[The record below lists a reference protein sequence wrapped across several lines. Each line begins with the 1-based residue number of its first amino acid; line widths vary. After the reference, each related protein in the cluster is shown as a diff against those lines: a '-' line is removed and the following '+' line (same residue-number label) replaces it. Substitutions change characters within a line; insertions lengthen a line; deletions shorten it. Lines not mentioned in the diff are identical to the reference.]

1 MDWSKAKNILI
12 IALIATNIFL
22 LFTYLDKNYSEKQD
36 TDEDVLL
43 AVLADK
49 NIHLDTKIPTQYDKL
64 PAITVEYNDD
74 QEEQVTANLFRTIY
88 NVPIQAKDSRYK
100 DSATRFLKDCGLMN
114 TNIFLE
120 GIFEQG
126 SETIV
131 RFKTRYK
138 GILIEDSAIEC
149 KYEAGQLKDVTRH
162 WLTPIGQGKKKLD
175 IMSPEQAL
183 LIFMSEKQ
191 TNDKITIEKM
201 VLVYWINQ
209 TSFNG
214 ETLISDTALPA
225 WQITYNGGKKKYI
238 EMVPR

>member
-22 LFTYLDKNYSEKQD
+22 LFTYLDKINSEKQE
-36 TDEDVLL
+36 TDEDVLI

-49 NIHLDTKIPTQYDKL
+49 NIHLDTKIPTEYDRL
-64 PAITVEYNDD
+64 PTITVEYNDD
-74 QEEQVTANLFRTIY
+74 QQQQVAANLFRSIY
-88 NVPIQAKDSRYK
+88 NVPIQADEAQYK
-100 DSATRFLKDCGLMN
+100 NSATRFLKDCGLMN

-120 GIFEQG
+120 GVFTQG
-126 SETIV
+126 SETTV

-138 GILIEDSAIEC
+138 GILIEDSTIEC
-149 KYEAGQLKDVTRH
+149 KYEAGKLKDVTRH
-162 WLTPIGQGKKKLD
+162 WLTPIGQGKRKLD

-191 TNDKITIEKM
+191 TTDKITIEKM
-201 VLVYWINQ
+201 ELVYWINQ

-214 ETLISDTALPA
+214 EALISDTALPA
-225 WQITYNGGKKKYI
+225 WQITYNGGKKQYI
-238 EMVPR
+238 EMGPR

>member
-1 MDWSKAKNILI
+1 MDWSKSKNILI
-12 IALIATNIFL
+12 LALIATNIFL
-22 LFTYLDKNYSEKQD
+22 LFTYLDKNYSGKQD
-36 TDEDVLL
+36 TDEDVLI

-49 NIHLDTKIPTQYDKL
+49 NIYLDTKIPTEYDKL

-74 QEEQVTANLFRTIY
+74 QEEQVAANLFRTIY
-88 NVPIQAKDSRYK
+88 NVPIQAKNSQYK

-114 TNIFLE
+114 ANIFLE

-138 GILIEDSAIEC
+138 GILIEDSTIEC

-162 WLTPIGQGKKKLD
+162 WLTPIGQGKKKLE

-191 TNDKITIEKM
+191 TNDEITIEKM
-201 VLVYWINQ
+201 ELVYWINES
-209 TSFNG
+209 SFNG

-238 EMVPR
+238 EIVPR